1 MFSKSL
7 GHVLSAIQP
16 WCSVPHNSCPD
27 HPDFSSPPQSAWSP
41 RGPDS
46 SSSCP
51 ACKTW
56 AEPQSCSVLPT
67 AVIPAVEYS
76 HGQPHPLRPHLSCR
90 DPVTF
95 GQTADSR
102 VVHQPQSPGA
112 QAGVGLEDNAVLVTE
127 ISDSLGSQQWMGL
140 ILEDCGSG
148 QAFLVT
154 ELQQL
159 HQLSVAEVT
168 NSQTAD
174 LLAHKLAHLSV
185 GLQSSLGRPV
195 QRNLLQM
202 MNEISSLEWS
212 PPPVP
217 PYLCWQEALSWVCP
231 YPTWYERLWSPL
243 RYYKGP

>member
-1 MFSKSL
+1 M
-7 GHVLSAIQP
+7 
-16 WCSVPHNSCPD
+16 
-27 HPDFSSPPQSAWSP
+27 
-41 RGPDS
+41 
-46 SSSCP
+46 
-51 ACKTW
+51 
-56 AEPQSCSVLPT
+56 
-67 AVIPAVEYS
+67 EYS

-202 MNEISSLEWS
+202 MNEISSLE
-212 PPPVP
+212 
-217 PYLCWQEALSWVCP
+217 
-231 YPTWYERLWSPL
+231 
-243 RYYKGP
+243 